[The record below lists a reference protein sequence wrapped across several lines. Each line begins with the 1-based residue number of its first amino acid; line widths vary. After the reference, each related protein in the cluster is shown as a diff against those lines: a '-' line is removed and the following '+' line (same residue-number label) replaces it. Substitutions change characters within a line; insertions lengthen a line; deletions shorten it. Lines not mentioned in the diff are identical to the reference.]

1 MFRIDSNVAK
11 LDDAE
16 NAAVHEFLTIL
27 DEQRYEPKPLPLPK
41 RIHRTVE
48 GQIVVPVS
56 VEGVT
61 PSLSLALLMKQ
72 KSDQLYKQTACRVV
86 LAQCPVEDPE
96 KALYMW
102 EGRHWQAIP

>member
-1 MFRIDSNVAK
+1 MFRIDATVAK

-16 NAAVHEFLTIL
+16 IAAVNEFLTIL
-27 DEQRYEPKPLPLPK
+27 DEQRFESKPLPLPK

-48 GQIVVPVS
+48 GQIVIPVS
-56 VEGVT
+56 VDGLA

-86 LAQCPVEDPE
+86 LAQCPLEDPD

-102 EGRHWQAIP
+102 EERYWQAIP